1 MNRKIIS
8 FLAIAVVLFFFCNQS
23 YSDYVTGAPFING
36 GITDDTSSAPDAF
49 GYKWKD
55 SQEPGV
61 TYNFLDT
68 TYGTG
73 TWTLVAG
80 LGDDNFVGPYNIGFS
95 FRYYYYDVTRIWI
108 GSNGYIMFG
117 GGNSNLAS
125 PFPLIPT
132 VALPNDIVMG
142 FASDLNFEGTGNT
155 GRCYYYSNNTDTL
168 IVTWYEVPFWATGS
182 PPYTGSNTFQIIL
195 AKTDSSIVFQYE
207 TQTGLTSNTSIS
219 CGIENITGQVGL
231 QYLYGIYPTPG
242 RAVKFFYPDT
252 VTYQVTDVAVN
263 WIENEA
269 TGAIFKIVN
278 DQTQLTANFINTG
291 NQSVPTFK
299 AAANVKFGASTIL
312 VDSINVPPLVPGQDT
327 TLTFDSIF
335 VPTATGTFSLEVISL
350 LTDENPLNN
359 SKTLEIGVIR
369 RDTLFNELRYDNGFS
384 GSNISWTGGTGAVAQ
399 YFVPPAYPVSVDSI
413 KFYITTTPAGIGFFA
428 RILDDDGPNG
438 LPGTQLFTQTI
449 TSPTLNSFNSVPVTG
464 VTITEGGFYAT
475 WVMNGELLTLGED
488 ITQPVSNRS
497 YEGFGT
503 IFSNYRNGATQDPMI
518 RATIR
523 LPASVGITQISN
535 KVPNTYTLAQNYP
548 NPFNPV
554 TKISFSVP
562 KNSHVKL
569 VVYDVLGREIE
580 KLVNQNLTAGSYE
593 IEFGGLNLNSGVYFY
608 RLESEGYTKTK
619 KMLLIK

>member
-1 MNRKIIS
+1 MDRKIIS
-8 FLAIAVVLFFFCNQS
+8 FIAIAVVVFFFCNQS

-36 GITDDTSSAPDAF
+36 SITDDTSSAPDAF
-49 GYKWKD
+49 GYTWKD

-68 TYGTG
+68 TYGAG
-73 TWTLVAG
+73 TWTFVTG
-80 LGDDNFVGPYNIGFS
+80 LGDDNYVGPFNLGFS
-95 FRYYYYDVTRIWI
+95 FRYYYYNVNKIWI

-132 VALPNDIVMG
+132 AGLPNDIVMG

-155 GRCYYYSNNTDTL
+155 GKCYYYSNNTDTL
-168 IVTWYEVPFWATGS
+168 IVTWLEVPFWATGT

-207 TQTGLTSNTSIS
+207 TQTGLTSNNSIS

-242 RAVKFFYPDT
+242 RSVKFFYPDT

-291 NQSVPTFK
+291 NQNVPTFK
-299 AAANVKFGASTIL
+299 AVANIKSGATTIL
-312 VDSINVPPLVPGQDT
+312 VDSINVPALVPGQDT

-335 VPTATGTFSLEVISL
+335 VPTSTGTFGLEVITL
-350 LTDENPLNN
+350 LNDGNPLNN

-399 YFVPPAYPVSVDSI
+399 YFIPPAYPVSVDSI
-413 KFYITTTPAGIGFFA
+413 KFYITTTPPGIGFFA

-438 LPGTQLFTQTI
+438 LPGTQLFSQTI

-475 WVMNGELLTLGED
+475 WVMNGAALTLGED
-488 ITQPVSNRS
+488 ISQPISNRS
-497 YEGFGT
+497 FEGFGT

-523 LPASVGITQISN
+523 LPASVGITQLSN
-535 KVPNTYTLAQNYP
+535 KVPNTYSLAQNYP

-562 KNSHVKL
+562 KSSLVKL
-569 VVYDVLGREIE
+569 VVYDILGREIE

-593 IEFGGLNLNSGVYFY
+593 VEFGGLNLNSGVYFY
-608 RLESEGYTKTK
+608 RLESEGYTETR